1 MKTDAFN
8 QKEYGRL
15 LLRVLPKPI
24 STEQEYDEFV
34 ALTGQLMEKGEDS
47 LSPEE
52 GALLE
57 LLGILVRDY
66 DERHYPLGEG
76 SPRDMLLSLMEQHNL
91 GQKDLVPVLGS
102 SSVVSA
108 VVNGKRGI
116 SKRQAKKL
124 SELFHCPADLFI

>member
-1 MKTDAFN
+1 MKSAQIDG
-8 QKEYGRL
+8 KKYGKL

-57 LLGILVRDY
+57 LLAILVQDY
-66 DERHYPLGEG
+66 DERHYPRGEG
-76 SPRDMLLSLMEQHNL
+76 SPRDMLVFMMEQHNL
-91 GQKDLVPVLGS
+91 RQKDLVPVLGS

>member
-8 QKEYGRL
+8 QKKYGRL

-57 LLGILVRDY
+57 LLAILVQDY
-66 DERHYPLGEG
+66 DERHYPLEKGDPVTILKELMDANGLSQSDLAHLFG
-76 SPRDMLLSLMEQHNL
+76 SKSIVSEVLS
-91 GQKDLVPVLGS
+91 
-102 SSVVSA
+102 
-108 VVNGKRGI
+108 GKRDI
-116 SKRQAKKL
+116 SKSQAKKL
-124 SELFHCPADLFI
+124 GEFFDLAADVFL

>member
-8 QKEYGRL
+8 QKKYGRL

>member
-8 QKEYGRL
+8 QKKYGRL

-57 LLGILVRDY
+57 LLAILVQDY
-66 DERHYPLGEG
+66 DEHHYPLGEG
-76 SPRDMLLSLMEQHNL
+76 SPRDMLLFLMEQHNL
-91 GQKDLVPVLGS
+91 RQKDLVPVLGS

-124 SELFHCPADLFI
+124 SELFHCSADLFI